1 MGQAIFKTWIGCT
14 LLAVLMLTL
23 GCGPICGFDSKI
35 KETIETLQ
43 SSCHQESNSDEAPGC
58 DWDSGSITF
67 SEIDTNFFKLLK
79 FFIPP
84 QIHSSN
90 VYFSFFTFKMDIRFI
105 SDFLKAGLN
114 EIQTLGSVRLLI

>member
-67 SEIDTNFFKLLK
+67 SEIGTNFFKLLK
-79 FFIPP
+79 FLYHLKFIPQTYTFRFYFQDGYP
-84 QIHSSN
+84 IH
-90 VYFSFFTFKMDIRFI
+90 F
-105 SDFLKAGLN
+105 
-114 EIQTLGSVRLLI
+114 

>member
-23 GCGPICGFDSKI
+23 SCGPICGFDSKI

-67 SEIDTNFFKLLK
+67 SEIGTNFFKLLK

-90 VYFSFFTFKMDIRFI
+90 VYFRFLLSRWI
-105 SDFLKAGLN
+105 SDSFLIFSKLA
-114 EIQTLGSVRLLI
+114 

>member
-1 MGQAIFKTWIGCT
+1 M
-14 LLAVLMLTL
+14 LAVLMLTL

-67 SEIDTNFFKLLK
+67 SEIGTNFLKLLK
-79 FFIPP
+79 FLIPP

-90 VYFSFFTFKMDIRFI
+90 VYFSFLTFKMDIRFI